1 MHIEVY
7 SGITKANELYLDI
20 FKTLSKPLH
29 IQLCHIQNPNLE
41 PKASSK
47 TCRTCRMIRHSQ
59 NSLLKHFQGCS
70 GIFKDIDAYS
80 ATLAQVGGSGGGHPC
95 PFFEIKKS
103 DQKRVLI
110 VSF

>member
-7 SGITKANELYLDI
+7 SGITEANEPYLDI

-29 IQLCHIQNPNLE
+29 IQSCHIQNLNLE

-47 TCRTCRMIRHSQ
+47 TCQTCRMIRHSQ
-59 NSLLKHFQGCS
+59 NSLLKHFQGYS

-80 ATLAQVGGSGGGHPC
+80 ATLAQVGGSGEATLTH
-95 PFFEIKKS
+95 FLKSKKVTKKGS
-103 DQKRVLI
+103 
-110 VSF
+110 